1 MSSSRGLLLSE
12 NPPEPTRSDDGEYYD
27 EKAHGYGCPPRVRP
41 ARSAKSVPVSLGFLV
56 NELVLRDDHRHL
68 YFWFPFFNI
77 LMTIRLIEVYTEVA
91 NRITGRPFISS

>member
-1 MSSSRGLLLSE
+1 MSPACAAG
-12 NPPEPTRSDDGEYYD
+12 PFGE
-27 EKAHGYGCPPRVRP
+27 ECA
-41 ARSAKSVPVSLGFLV
+41 VSLGFLV

-91 NRITGRPFISS
+91 NRITCRPFLSS

>member
-1 MSSSRGLLLSE
+1 M
-12 NPPEPTRSDDGEYYD
+12 
-27 EKAHGYGCPPRVRP
+27 
-41 ARSAKSVPVSLGFLV
+41 SLGFLV

-91 NRITGRPFISS
+91 NRITCRPFISS

>member
-1 MSSSRGLLLSE
+1 
-12 NPPEPTRSDDGEYYD
+12 
-27 EKAHGYGCPPRVRP
+27 
-41 ARSAKSVPVSLGFLV
+41 VSLGFLV

-91 NRITGRPFISS
+91 NRITCPPFISS